1 LIYFRE
7 QSEDILQLKGLIP
20 GGTLPLGTLGGG
32 KSAIEQGRRLK
43 SSFVFFKSPFFSSET
58 IN

>member
-43 SSFVFFKSPFFSSET
+43 SSFVFLKISFLF
-58 IN
+58 